1 MLAKGEAAAERAKRR
16 ADEQHQDDE
25 GSRLVRERS
34 GGRCE
39 WNFNTPGGV
48 LFPNR
53 VYQHR
58 CWRPATEVH
67 HLIYGNGK
75 RGNISLGSHLPSAKI
90 DSCMECHQWAHSHPA
105 QISFDA
111 RNPFGTLKIT

>member
-1 MLAKGEAAAERAKRR
+1 MLAKGEAAAARAKRR
-16 ADEQHQDDE
+16 ADEKHQDDE

-39 WNFNTPGGV
+39 WPRTEPPFLGM
-48 LFPNR
+48 
-53 VYQHR
+53 QCAHA
-58 CWRPATEVH
+58 ATEVH